1 MLAAFFS
8 SGALCDGK
16 GYLFA
21 WILRCYISRN
31 GAIPVASAYNK

>member
-1 MLAAFFS
+1 MLAVFFS

-21 WILRCYISRN
+21 WILRCHISQN
-31 GAIPVASAYNK
+31 GAILVATAYDK